1 MNTWTLA
8 PLRERHPLVFFH
20 LVTVFAALIVV
31 AGFHVQR
38 IPASSWHRCRRRHAA
53 GG

>member
-8 PLRERHPLVFFH
+8 QLLERHPLVFFH
-20 LVTVFAALIVV
+20 LVTVFAALIVG

-38 IPASSWHRCRRRHAA
+38 VQTSSWLGCSRLHAP